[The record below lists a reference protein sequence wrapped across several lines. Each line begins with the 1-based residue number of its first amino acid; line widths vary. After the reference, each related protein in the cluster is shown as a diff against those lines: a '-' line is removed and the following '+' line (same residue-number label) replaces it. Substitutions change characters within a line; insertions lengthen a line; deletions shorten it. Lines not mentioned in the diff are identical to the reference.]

1 MGRSLFQ
8 KHYVHLWAIAS
19 ESNMRVINVV
29 TAWGYRHVAKP
40 IMFRHKPDAVHRQL
54 IKTAKA
60 IQRIPGV
67 RLLPQL
73 WAYQHEMLRTEVAG
87 IMFRNPVGLSAGF
100 DKAVE
105 MPPLM
110 KRVGFGWMTGGSV
123 TLGSYE
129 GNPKP
134 WFHRLPESKSLVVY
148 AGLPSEGTEVVAAR
162 VSTYPRHLFAGF
174 PLNVSVAK
182 TNSQNSVG
190 DEAGVKDYCASLAV
204 FDTLHHVTTLEI
216 NISCPNTFGG
226 EPFTTPARLEKLLK
240 GVDDLALHKPVFIKM
255 PINLTLKE
263 FDALL
268 AVIIRHRVQGV
279 TIGNLMKDRSK
290 VKLKDPLPDSVKG
303 NLSGRPTKE
312 LTTHLVART
321 YRKYGDKLIIIGV
334 GGIMSAEDAYE
345 KIRAGASLV
354 ALITGLIYEGP
365 ELVGDINRGMVKLLK
380 RDGHASVREAVGK
393 DATHF

>member
-1 MGRSLFQ
+1 
-8 KHYVHLWAIAS
+8 
-19 ESNMRVINVV
+19 MRLVTVL
-29 TAWGYRHVAKP
+29 TAWGYRYVAKP
-40 IMFRHKPDAVHRQL
+40 IMFRHKPDAVHHQL
-54 IKTAKA
+54 IKTAKGV
-60 IQRIPGV
+60 QRLPGV
-67 RLLPQL
+67 RVLPQL
-73 WAYQHEMLRTEVAG
+73 WSYQHTMLRTEVAG
-87 IMFRNPVGLSAGF
+87 IVFRNPVGLSAGF
-100 DKAVE
+100 DKAIE

-123 TLGSYE
+123 TLGAYE

-148 AGLPSEGTEVVAAR
+148 AGLPSEGTEVVATR
-162 VSTYPRHLFAGF
+162 VTRYPRHLFAGF

-182 TNSQNSVG
+182 TNAQTSVG
-190 DEAGVKDYCASLAV
+190 DDAGVKDYCASLAV
-204 FDTLHHVTTLEI
+204 FDTLSHVTMLEV

-240 GVDDLALHKPVFIKM
+240 GVDALALTKPVFIKM
-255 PINLTLKE
+255 PINLSLKE

-268 AVIIRHRVQGV
+268 RVIVTHRVAGV

-290 VKLKDPLPDSVKG
+290 VKLKDPLPDSIKG

-312 LTTHLVART
+312 LTTQLVART
-321 YRKYGDKLIIIGV
+321 YRTYGDKLIVVGV

-365 ELVGDINRGMVKLLK
+365 QLVGDINRGLVRLLK
-380 RDGHASVREAVGK
+380 RDGFSSVAEAVGK
-393 DATHF
+393 DVHDA